1 MYWYLEVLKKYAVF
15 GGRARRRE
23 YWYFF
28 LFNTL
33 FSIVL
38 AVLDGNNGTIGQD
51 SGIGMFGGLYTV
63 GVLIP
68 SVAVGVRRLHDI
80 GKSGWWMLVCLVP
93 LLGFIAI
100 VVFLSRDGDPGG
112 NQYGPNPKEEVGFEA
127 AEVGP

>member
-51 SGIGMFGGLYTV
+51 SGTSERPRM
-63 GVLIP
+63 
-68 SVAVGVRRLHDI
+68 
-80 GKSGWWMLVCLVP
+80 KSSILT
-93 LLGFIAI
+93 
-100 VVFLSRDGDPGG
+100 S
-112 NQYGPNPKEEVGFEA
+112 
-127 AEVGP
+127 